1 MEASGPTCYRHPD
14 RRAGVRCQRCER
26 PICPDCMHQ
35 ASVGFHCPECTRA
48 GAQKVVRTPSLSAR
62 GNVVTTALIALNVAI
77 DVWGI
82 GSGGATRNQ
91 VIVDGAIAGPLV
103 ADGEWY
109 RIITSGFLHENLIHI
124 GLNMWV
130 LYQLGM
136 LMEPVLGRF
145 RFGLVYAVSLLSGSF
160 GVLLLQPN
168 TLAVGASGAI
178 FGLMGAAVAALR
190 SRGINPFHTG
200 VGTAV
205 MLNLLITFTIP
216 GISIGGHVGGLV
228 GGFLAGWILTDLA
241 PRLKDD
247 VVPVGVVALLGLAVA
262 AGCVLVA

>member
-1 MEASGPTCYRHPD
+1 
-14 RRAGVRCQRCER
+14 
-26 PICPDCMHQ
+26 MHQ
-35 ASVGFHCPECTRA
+35 ASVGFHCPECTRS
-48 GAQKVVRTPSLSAR
+48 GGQKVVRGRNLGGGA
-62 GNVVTTALIALNVAI
+62 NVITNALIALNVAVY
-77 DVWGI
+77 VWGI
-82 GSGGATRNQ
+82 GDGGSTRDQ
-91 VIVDGAIAGPLV
+91 VIRDGGIAAPLV

-109 RIITSGFLHENLIHI
+109 RIVTSGFLHENLIHI

-136 LMEPVLGRF
+136 LMEPVLGRL

-160 GVLLLQPN
+160 GVLLLQPD

-190 SRGINPFHTG
+190 SRGINPFQTG
-200 VGTAV
+200 IGTAV

-228 GGFLAGWILTDLA
+228 GGFVAGWILTDLA

-247 VVPVGVVALLGLAVA
+247 VVPVGLVALMGLALV